1 MAGPERW
8 VVTDAGD
15 GVWWLAGDGHWRE
28 GTPPSGW
35 VQAGDRRW
43 YPYDPPETAEGYAR
57 KFEVAHG
64 RSATLLALGRSPDGD
79 DTGEEDALEWSYEDP
94 AYGPDDD
101 DDIEEERR
109 RPAWLLVGVLVAL
122 LVAVVGVVGVMAQTH
137 DGSDGEAGPT
147 VGTAPPSSAPR
158 SSTTTTTAVESG
170 PLVPTVTAAPPVTTP
185 STTVPREPS
194 TTVPPGPSTTVPPP
208 ETTAPPSTNP
218 GGPPI
223 REGFRCSDV
232 GATAVTSNGTPV
244 TCSTTTCDGDNNPEP
259 RWRRTN
265 C

>member
-1 MAGPERW
+1 M
-8 VVTDAGD
+8 VTDAGD
-15 GVWWLAGDGHWRE
+15 RAWWLAGDGHWRE

-101 DDIEEERR
+101 DIEEERR

-158 SSTTTTTAVESG
+158 SSTTTTAVESG

-223 REGFRCSDV
+223 REGGRCSDV

-244 TCSTTTCDGDNNPEP
+244 TCSTTTCDGNNNPEP

>member
-1 MAGPERW
+1 MAGPECW
-8 VVTDAGD
+8 VVTDADD
-15 GVWWLAGDGHWRE
+15 GAWWLAGDGHWRE

-64 RSATLLALGRSPDGD
+64 RTATVLALGRSPDGD
-79 DTGEEDALEWSYEDP
+79 DTGEEDALVWSYDDD
-94 AYGPDDD
+94 AYGPDDED
-101 DDIEEERR
+101 DDIEGERR
-109 RPAWLLVGVLVAL
+109 RPAWVLVGVLVAV
-122 LVAVVGVVGVMAQTH
+122 LVAVVGVVSVMAQTH
-137 DGSDGEAGPT
+137 DGSDGAAGPT
-147 VGTAPPSSAPR
+147 GATTPPSTAPPSS
-158 SSTTTTTAVESG
+158 TTTAVESG
-170 PLVPTVTAAPPVTTP
+170 PLVTATPPVTTP
-185 STTVPREPS
+185 STTVPRGPS
-194 TTVPPGPSTTVPPP
+194 TTVPPTPSTTVPPP
-208 ETTAPPSTNP
+208 ETTAPPSTAPNP

-244 TCSTTTCDGDNNPEP
+244 TCSTTTCEGDSNPEP
-259 RWRRTN
+259 RWRRTT

>member
-1 MAGPERW
+1 MAGPECW

-15 GVWWLAGDGHWRE
+15 GAWWLAGDGHWRE

-64 RSATLLALGRSPDGD
+64 PTLTVLALGRSPDGD
-79 DTGEEDALEWSYEDP
+79 DTGEEDALASSYDEP
-94 AYGPDDD
+94 AYDPDD

-109 RPAWLLVGVLVAL
+109 RPAWVLVGVLVAL

-137 DGSDGEAGPT
+137 AGSDGEAGPT
-147 VGTAPPSSAPR
+147 VAPAPPSSAPP
-158 SSTTTTTAVESG
+158 SSTATTAGERG
-170 PLVPTVTAAPPVTTP
+170 PLVPTVTAAPPVTTLP
-185 STTVPREPS
+185 Q
-194 TTVPPGPSTTVPPP
+194 GPSTTVPPTP
-208 ETTAPPSTNP
+208 STTVPPPGTTAPPSTAPNP

-244 TCSTTTCDGDNNPEP
+244 TCSTTTCEGDNNPEP